1 MVVVGHHVVGITPML
16 VPKVAGAIPAMRRSE
31 GVLVVAVRN
40 HLAAVVVRHIA
51 ADVALGV
58 GGRGRLVA
66 AGPGAVEC
74 ALVLR
79 RWWAVT
85 TRIRLVVLF
94 GRIYT
99 HWRRRGCLIE

>member
-1 MVVVGHHVVGITPML
+1 MVVGHHVVGIAPML
-16 VPKVAGAIPAMRRSE
+16 VPKVAGAIPAVGRGK
-31 GVLVVAVRN
+31 GVLVVAVGN

-79 RWWAVT
+79 LRWAVT

-94 GRIYT
+94 GGIYT
-99 HWRRRGCLIE
+99 HWRRRGCLVE